1 MKRYRDMRYEEQQD
15 LLNNI
20 CWVIFGTL
28 LFVGFFIWLA
38 INF

>member
-15 LLNNI
+15 FLNNV
-20 CWVIFGTL
+20 CWGIFAV
-28 LFVGFFIWLA
+28 LFFIGFFFWLA